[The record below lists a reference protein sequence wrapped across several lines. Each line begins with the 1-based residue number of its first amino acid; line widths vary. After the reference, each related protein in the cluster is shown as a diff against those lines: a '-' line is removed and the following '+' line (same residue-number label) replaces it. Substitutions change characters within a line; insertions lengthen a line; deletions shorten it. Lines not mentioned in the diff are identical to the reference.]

1 MIENLPIDLQN
12 RIKEYIPRDRDMFSP
27 TSFCI
32 KQLIADYED
41 SMMNDSYW
49 LVPEYKTYYL
59 PFPSHVFWFM
69 LGPFESEWNGIR
81 GSYNG
86 RSF

>member
-41 SMMNDSYW
+41 ETFWVGVKGERHYLSFKSY
-49 LVPEYKTYYL
+49 VFI
-59 PFPSHVFWFM
+59 FP